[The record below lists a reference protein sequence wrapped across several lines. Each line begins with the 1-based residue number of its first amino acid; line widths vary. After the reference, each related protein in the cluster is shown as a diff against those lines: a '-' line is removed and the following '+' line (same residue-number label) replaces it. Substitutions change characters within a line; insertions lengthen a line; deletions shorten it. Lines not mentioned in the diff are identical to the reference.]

1 MRQNCIFHSPQ
12 IKKSWEA
19 AKSMRTNLNQM
30 GLAYD
35 PNDALK
41 IPNLKREHIEKIL
54 KQKDDNVDEKLQTE
68 EEDVEIAPIKIHVAQ
83 QLEAEAKAPR
93 KRKFMLPN
101 SQVYFL
107 TYLMDK
113 YGEDYKVMS
122 FIQ

>member
-1 MRQNCIFHSPQ
+1 
-12 IKKSWEA
+12 
-19 AKSMRTNLNQM
+19 M

-41 IPNLKREHIEKIL
+41 IPNSKREHIEKVL
-54 KQKDDNVDEKLQTE
+54 KQKDDDVDEELLTE
-68 EEDVEIAPIKIHVAQ
+68 EEDVEMLPIKVHVAQ

-101 SQVYFL
+101 SEVYFL

-113 YGEDYKVMS
+113 YGEEYQVMS
-122 FIQ
+122 FVQ